1 MKWAFWRRRKPRAN
15 GAGSGAGRGDAKAAG
30 RSGDP
35 GADPTGSRAAEAAQL
50 RRRTRQRLIGA
61 AVLLL
66 GTAVVVPMLLDPAP
80 RPLPDNIPIDIPS
93 ERTPFVPRLSLPQDS
108 GAAASAAAPAVRGAS
123 EASDEPPAPA
133 LQDSGSA
140 APADRS
146 ADKAASD
153 KPSARTAEPAG
164 RSDAGH
170 WIVQAAALSSQGA
183 AHQLSERLSKAGL
196 APFVERTETSEGALY
211 RVRVGPY
218 PSKESAAKAR
228 KHLHGLGVDSTVV
241 RVDEAGR

>member
-15 GAGSGAGRGDAKAAG
+15 GVGRGAGRGDANSGG

-35 GADPTGSRAAEAAQL
+35 GADPAGSRADEAAQL
-50 RRRTRQRLIGA
+50 RRRTRQRLIGS

-108 GAAASAAAPAVRGAS
+108 AAATVAPAARGAS

-133 LQDSGSA
+133 VQDSGSA

-146 ADKAASD
+146 ADKAAAD
-153 KPSARTAEPAG
+153 KPSARAAEPVG
-164 RSDAGH
+164 KQDAGH

-241 RVDEAGR
+241 RVDEASR